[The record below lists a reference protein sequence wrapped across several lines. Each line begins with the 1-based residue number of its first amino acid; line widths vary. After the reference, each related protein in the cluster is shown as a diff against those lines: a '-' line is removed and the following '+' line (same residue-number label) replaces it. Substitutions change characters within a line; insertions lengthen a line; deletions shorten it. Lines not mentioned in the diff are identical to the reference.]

1 MAGDLMAL
9 AEGFQPIEDFT
20 NYGERYSEQEAA
32 QIALTSGRL
41 PVENIPDG
49 TEQPQE
55 LAPRLSADRLH
66 RMYEAWEHAKDDEIH
81 EQWKASRYYHSRQ
94 WTDAEIRELNRR
106 GQPVTTKNRIKR
118 KVDFLVGI
126 EQRLRRDPKA
136 YPRNPNGDKA
146 AQVATAAL
154 RHVEDNT
161 NWDAIASAATRDA
174 MIRGIGVA
182 WCGVKVVK
190 GQAEIRKHWVPAD
203 RFFYDPRS
211 EQFDFSDARY
221 LGEWQWLDID
231 EAVELLP
238 FAADKIEE
246 LASSGQQEGALST
259 LPQEFDKDKNWHTWI
274 DYKQRRIRL
283 VLIWYKHRGLWM
295 FDYLVGPI
303 SLCDENYDCKS
314 PYIGEDAPT
323 DHPYRAWSPYIDERG
338 DRYGVVRD
346 MISIQDEINKR
357 TSKMLYML
365 SVRQTMGEK
374 GAVDDV
380 DRMKRESARPDGH
393 IEFNPGKAFQFVDQ
407 SANTQGQYELLQE
420 AKQEIENLGPNPGLI
435 GRGVEQ
441 QSGRAILAQQNSG
454 MTELSPVF
462 ENMREWKLET
472 YRKDWILI
480 RQFWNGERYI
490 RITSDPQS
498 IQWLNINTIQQDP
511 QTGQMVVENQI
522 AEMDVDIILD
532 EGPDT
537 VTMREELV
545 QQLSQLGPEAVPV
558 ELMIELSNLPEKEMI
573 LRRLQ
578 EAKTPPAEVQQLQER
593 MAQLEQAAKAAE
605 VDKTIAETEETRAD
619 AVQARADALKTL
631 NEAGLSRM
639 DGSQPFP
646 GEDDP
651 MSFVNR
657 LQQAATELD
666 EAMQAQNASRGPQQG
681 QGMQQGPEARNG
693 GNMPQRPPEAF
704 EGGIPQE
711 PQFNQEGGLPVGQDV
726 MP

>member
-1 MAGDLMAL
+1 MAMAD
-9 AEGFQPIEDFT
+9 GFQPIQDFS
-20 NYGERYSEQEAA
+20 NYGERYTEAEAA
-32 QIALTSGRL
+32 QISLVSGNL
-41 PVENIPDG
+41 PIENIPDG
-49 TEQPQE
+49 GEQQE
-55 LAPRLSADRLH
+55 QLAPRLPADRLH
-66 RMYEAWEHAKDDEIH
+66 KMYEAWEHAKDDEIH
-81 EQWKASRYYHSRQ
+81 EQWKASRYYHSKQ
-94 WTDAEIRELNRR
+94 WTDAEVKELKRR

-118 KVDFLVGI
+118 KVDFLVGV

-136 YPRNPNGDKA
+136 YPRNPNGDQA
-146 AQVATAAL
+146 AHVATASL

-161 NWDAIASAATRDA
+161 NWDAMASAATRDA
-174 MIRGIGVA
+174 LIRGIGVT
-182 WCGVKVVK
+182 WQGVKVVGGK
-190 GQAEIRKHWVPAD
+190 AEVRKHWVPAD

-231 EAVELLP
+231 EAVEMLP
-238 FAADKIEE
+238 FGANKIEE

-283 VLIWYKHRGLWM
+283 VLIWYKYRGNWM

-303 SLCDENYDCKS
+303 SLCDDDYDCKS
-314 PYIGEDAPT
+314 PYQGEDVPT

-346 MISIQDEINKR
+346 MIPIQDEINKR

-365 SVRQTMGEK
+365 TVRQFSGEK

-380 DRMKRESARPDGH
+380 DKLKREMARPDGYL
-393 IEFNPGKAFQFVDQ
+393 EFNRGFQFQPVDQ
-407 SANTQGQYELLQE
+407 SQQTQGQFELLQE

-435 GRGVEQ
+435 GRGVES

-462 ENMREWKLET
+462 ENMREWKLSV
-472 YRKDWILI
+472 YRKDWLLI

-490 RITSDPQS
+490 RITSDPQA
-498 IQWLNINTIQQDP
+498 IQFLNINAIRQDP
-511 QTGQMVVENQI
+511 NTGQMGVENAI

-545 QQLSQLGPEAVPV
+545 QQLSQLGPEAVSV

-578 EAKTPPAEVQQLQER
+578 EAKTPPPEVQQMQER
-593 MAQLEQAAKAAE
+593 LAQLEQAQKAAD
-605 VDKTIAETEETRAD
+605 VDETVAKTDAERADILTKRAD
-619 AVQARADALKTL
+619 AIKTL
-631 NEAGLSRM
+631 TEAGVPPEIAGREM
-639 DGSQPFP
+639 P
-646 GEDDP
+646 GETDDTT
-651 MSFVNR
+651 FVNR
-657 LQQAATELD
+657 LQMAAQELD
-666 EAMQAQNASRGPQQG
+666 RAMQAQNGAQGPQ
-681 QGMQQGPEARNG
+681 GPQSVQPDPDAPPMAN
-693 GNMPQRPPEAF
+693 PAQRPPEAF

-711 PQFNQEGGLPVGQDV
+711 PQFNQEGGLPVGEDV
-726 MP
+726 M